1 MNNIEIPQVIKDK
14 VFSVLHKNEKWIY
27 YENRLKEYTRTKNK
41 QGIDKM
47 KSILEKLERD
57 TLQSYIDSVKTET
70 VTLHDLMQEMSEE
83 DREYLNVRLHGI
95 VFMCDIVDS
104 LIRDAESKVCKYFP
118 DSKIETY
125 DKVKMLGAEAKL
137 HINTIL
143 ETSNEK
149 NKQTYF
155 KYADKIT
162 DAALPYIRSFIQT
175 QERLKAKEARSQQ
188 RPEK

>member
-1 MNNIEIPQVIKDK
+1 MEELPIEIKSK
-14 VFSVLHKNEKWIY
+14 VLSVLHKNEKWMY
-27 YENRLKEYTRTKNK
+27 YEKRLREYMRTKNK
-41 QGIDKM
+41 EGIAKI
-47 KSILEKLERD
+47 KAILEKLEHD
-57 TLQSYIDSVKTET
+57 TLQSYIDTVKTET

-104 LIRDAESKVCKYFP
+104 LIRDVESKVCKYFP

-175 QERLKAKEARSQQ
+175 QERLKAKEARYQQ